1 MTTPLPAPCATE
13 RPAFQLHWGSHRMT
27 LGRRT
32 LVMGILNVTPDS
44 FSDGGRFLSAS
55 DAIAQGERLAAEGA
69 DLIDIGGESTRPG
82 APRVTVEEERARVLP
97 VIRILARRLRVPLSI
112 DTSKAAVAEAAL
124 DAGCALVNDVTA
136 LRGDARMASVI
147 ARTKAPV
154 ILMHMRGTPRT
165 MQQRTRYRSLE
176 AEVIAELRDAMRH
189 AVDAGIAKDRL
200 LIDPGLGFAK
210 TAAQSLRLL
219 RRLDALQVLQRP
231 VVVGPSRKSFI
242 GAVLDAP
249 VEERL
254 MGTAAAVALAIAGG
268 AHMVRVHD
276 VRAMVHVVRM
286 SDAILN
292 SAA

>member
-1 MTTPLPAPCATE
+1 MFRLACGP
-13 RPAFQLHWGSHRMT
+13 HRLT

-44 FSDGGRFLSAS
+44 FSDGGQFLSPGE
-55 DAIAQGERLAAEGA
+55 AIAQGERLAADGA

-82 APRVTVEEERARVLP
+82 AARVGVADECARVLP
-97 VIRILARRLRVPLSI
+97 VIRALARRLRVPLSI

-124 DAGCALVNDVTA
+124 DAGCVLVNDVMA
-136 LRGDARMASVI
+136 LRGDQRMASVV
-147 ARTKAPV
+147 ARARAPV

-165 MQQRTRYRSLE
+165 MQRRTRYRAVE
-176 AEVIAELRDAMRH
+176 ADVLAELRRAIRQ
-189 AVDAGIAKDRL
+189 ALEAGIAEERVL
-200 LIDPGLGFAK
+200 VDPGLGFAK

-219 RRLDALQVLQRP
+219 RRLDALRTLRRP
-231 VVVGPSRKSFI
+231 IVVGPSRKSFI

-254 MGTAAAVALAIAGG
+254 MGTAASVALALAGG
-268 AHMVRVHD
+268 AHIVRVHD
-276 VRAMVHVVRM
+276 VRAMAQVARM

-292 SAA
+292 APA